1 MIPAAT
7 PSTQTLGE
15 LEGAISA
22 LEQAMQAEVEGLR
35 HGNIEQL
42 LDAVTHKSRAIR
54 HVDDLVGQ
62 AGLRESLQSLILD
75 PTLDQGPLGPL
86 ALRLRQ
92 CREQNIATGGA
103 LATARRMNDMALQM
117 LGQQTPPDIYGRQ
130 GQSTTGGAGH
140 RTLGQA

>member
-1 MIPAAT
+1 MM
-7 PSTQTLGE
+7 PSTALTAETLST
-15 LEGAISA
+15 LDGAITE

-35 HGNIEQL
+35 QGNVEHL
-42 LDAVTHKSRAIR
+42 LDAVSRKSRSIR
-54 HVDDLVGQ
+54 QIDNLVGQ

-117 LGQQTPPDIYGRQ
+117 LGQQTTPDVYERQ
-130 GQSTTGGAGH
+130 GLAAAGQLGH
-140 RTLGQA
+140 RSLGQA